1 MQVFG
6 AKPDTK
12 RSSSEIL
19 RQGARAKTPGNSKR
33 TQTWKITVCS
43 NDDVQVLRTVKN
55 GVSTG
60 CSIDDVVYYILG
72 KRPRSEG
79 SSDSSISFCD
89 DDLEGV
95 DLPYNNPLVIYLKV
109 GDHLVNKILVDTG
122 SSVNVMYNNLFKM
135 LELKPEDLKPTSY
148 MMCGFN
154 GVPVQPIGEVTLPI
168 YVDLVTVQILF
179 MVVDVSSR
187 YNAII
192 DLPWLHE
199 MRAIPSTYNQLLKFH
214 LDTGITAIRGDQR
227 ASKEC
232 CMIEVKCL
240 ICFVTSGIAD
250 GFMRSD
256 SGPIAVF
263 NFAKFSEEA
272 ETDAKIRGDDSSVT
286 VVEKVGA
293 SSEHLQVNSLPGV
306 PAPDDA

>member
-1 MQVFG
+1 MLWKVNPVLVPLSRRLNMFMCFSG
-6 AKPDTK
+6 
-12 RSSSEIL
+12 RVIL
-19 RQGARAKTPGNSKR
+19 FMCLAMIFSKR
-33 TQTWKITVCS
+33 LSEWGA
-43 NDDVQVLRTVKN
+43 VLMMLW
-55 GVSTG
+55 
-60 CSIDDVVYYILG
+60 VYYILG

-89 DDLEGV
+89 DNLEG
-95 DLPYNNPLVIYLKV
+95 
-109 GDHLVNKILVDTG
+109 ILVDTG

-154 GVPVQPIGEVTLPI
+154 GVPVQPMGEVTLPI
-168 YVDLVTVQILF
+168 YVDPVTAQTLF

-199 MRAIPSTYNQLLKFH
+199 MRAIPSTYHQLLKFH

-232 CMIEVKCL
+232 CMIEVK
-240 ICFVTSGIAD
+240 IVAASGIIATSGIAD
-250 GFMRSD
+250 GCMRSD

-263 NFAKFSEEA
+263 NFAKFLEEA

>member
-1 MQVFG
+1 MFMCFSGRV
-6 AKPDTK
+6 
-12 RSSSEIL
+12 IL
-19 RQGARAKTPGNSKR
+19 FMCLAMIFSKR
-33 TQTWKITVCS
+33 LSVWGA
-43 NDDVQVLRTVKN
+43 VLMMLWVVILFMCLAMIFSKRLSEWGAVLMMLW
-55 GVSTG
+55 
-60 CSIDDVVYYILG
+60 VYYILG

-79 SSDSSISFCD
+79 SSDSSISFSD

-95 DLPYNNPLVIYLKV
+95 DLPYNDPLVIYLKV

-154 GVPVQPIGEVTLPI
+154 AVPVQPMGEMTLPI
-168 YVDLVTVQILF
+168 YVDPVTVQSLF

-199 MRAIPSTYNQLLKFH
+199 MRAIPSTYHQLLKFH

-232 CMIEVKCL
+232 CMIEVK
-240 ICFVTSGIAD
+240 IVAASGIIATSGIAD
-250 GFMRSD
+250 GCMRSD

-263 NFAKFSEEA
+263 NFAKFSEKA